1 MKSRYSCLEH
11 VVYIT
16 HCGEYNQF
24 KNIIIT
30 NLKDDYAYKYDDKSG
45 SFICV
50 DKNEIMSELIDE
62 RLENIREIY
71 EELTDT
77 KKIDDKT
84 KKLIQE
90 FLKKMDDTDKY
101 TEQSTGITYKNFRA
115 YKEHK
120 VKILI
125 YNNLD
130 KISKDLVRA

>member
-1 MKSRYSCLEH
+1 M
-11 VVYIT
+11 T
-16 HCGEYNQF
+16 
-24 KNIIIT
+24 
-30 NLKDDYAYKYDDKSG
+30 
-45 SFICV
+45 
-50 DKNEIMSELIDE
+50 ELIDE

-71 EELTDT
+71 EELSDT

-90 FLKKMDDTDKY
+90 FLEQMDNTDKY
-101 TEQSTGITYKNFRA
+101 IEQSTGVTYKNFRA

-130 KISKDLVRA
+130 KISKDLVGAKGSTLEAELSEAIVLDNSFFT